1 MPRVRRGTKRHSKRL
16 KILKLAK
23 GYYGT
28 RSKAYRIAKQAV
40 DRALA
45 CSYRDRRQRKRQF
58 RRLWIARINAA
69 ARANGLSY
77 SRFMDG
83 LKKSG
88 SQLDRKMLADLAAR
102 QPEAFTKLAES
113 AREALEANRLLAD

>member
-1 MPRVRRGTKRHSKRL
+1 MPRVRRGTKRHNKRRR
-16 KILKLAK
+16 ILKQAK
-23 GYYGT
+23 GYYGA

-45 CSYRDRRQRKRQF
+45 YAYRDRRQRKRQF
-58 RRLWIARINAA
+58 RRLWITRINAA

-83 LKKSG
+83 LKKAG
-88 SQLDRKMLADLAAR
+88 SRLDRKMLADLAVR
-102 QPEAFTKLAES
+102 EPETFAQLAS
-113 AREALEANRLLAD
+113 TASEALEAHRQST